1 MNIAV
6 IGGGAAGLTAA
17 GSAKGA
23 NVVLFE
29 HTEKIGKKIYITGKG
44 RCNFTNVCDNQTFLQ
59 NVVTNAPFLRSAMS
73 KFTPY
78 DAMELLNANG
88 CATKTER
95 GRRAF
100 PLSDKASDVTKA
112 LRKYAES
119 NGAEIRTDCRI
130 ADITKTA
137 DGFVINSL
145 DVASHTKRTEKFDAV
160 IMCTGGISYS
170 VTGSDGSSYGLIEK
184 MGHAVISGKPSL
196 VELYVKERMSEA
208 EGLTLKNV
216 AVRADGIKPIFGDM
230 MITDS
235 GVSGPIILTLSAY
248 AARRD
253 FPYNISVDFK
263 PAMTAEEL
271 DTRILRDFGAQLNK
285 QFKNALDLLLPK
297 SIIPYIINRSE
308 RRRLAELIKNF
319 GLTVVGNAGLER
331 AVVTNGGVDVKQI
344 DPKTM
349 QSRITAGLYFGGE
362 VLDVDA
368 LTGGYN
374 FHIALAT
381 GYVAGTSAAEQTHD

>member
-59 NVVTNAPFLRSAMS
+59 NVVTNAPFLRSALS

-100 PLSDKASDVTKA
+100 PMSDKASDVTKA

-130 ADITKTA
+130 ADIIKTA

-145 DVASHTKRTEKFDAV
+145 DTSTRTKRTEKFDAV

-184 MGHAVISGKPSL
+184 LGHAVISGKPSL

-297 SIIPYIINRSE
+297 SIIPYIINRSGISSARQVNSITKSE
-308 RRRLAELIKNF
+308 RRRLAEL
-319 GLTVVGNAGLER
+319 
-331 AVVTNGGVDVKQI
+331 
-344 DPKTM
+344 
-349 QSRITAGLYFGGE
+349 
-362 VLDVDA
+362 
-368 LTGGYN
+368 
-374 FHIALAT
+374 
-381 GYVAGTSAAEQTHD
+381 

>member
-1 MNIAV
+1 
-6 IGGGAAGLTAA
+6 
-17 GSAKGA
+17 
-23 NVVLFE
+23 
-29 HTEKIGKKIYITGKG
+29 
-44 RCNFTNVCDNQTFLQ
+44 
-59 NVVTNAPFLRSAMS
+59 
-73 KFTPY
+73 
-78 DAMELLNANG
+78 MELLNANG

-119 NGAEIRTDCRI
+119 NGTEIRTDCRI
-130 ADITKTA
+130 ADIDKTA
-137 DGFVINSL
+137 DGFIIYSL
-145 DVASHTKRTEKFDAV
+145 DTSTRTKQTEKFDAV

-184 MGHAVISGKPSL
+184 LGHAVISGKPSL

-230 MITDS
+230 MITDN

-297 SIIPYIINRSE
+297 SIIPYIINRSGISSARQVNSITKSE

-331 AVVTNGGVDVKQI
+331 AVVTNGGVDVKLI